1 MNQENKMNHNMDGN
15 NKTAPLPRI
24 LVVDDEEGIR
34 RFLIAGL
41 KRKYYVESADSSEEA
56 AGKVNNS
63 HFNLIIC
70 DINMSGISG
79 KEFFLECRKIY
90 PEIPFIL
97 MTGMP
102 KFSDA
107 VNLVKEGAFYY
118 LSKPVELNTLYAL
131 IEKAL
136 SEGNGKMN
144 TEEPSQESEFMG
156 YKVIRTLGI
165 GNVGTVM
172 LVEKDGNYF
181 AVKVLR
187 KDTTPESYA
196 FRMQRFAR
204 EAEILRRIDHPNI
217 VKIYDYNFDDK
228 KGLPYL
234 IMEHVNGRQLSQLI
248 KQNSLDFQRKI
259 SIIKQSADALDY
271 VHRQGIIHRDIKPE
285 NILVTEDG
293 IVKITDFGIGKIID
307 SEITLTGDVM
317 GSPAYMSPE
326 SFDSAKAI
334 DYRTDIFSLGVICYE
349 LFTGVRP
356 FEGDTL
362 YKLINAIREKS
373 PEEPMK
379 INPNIEPW
387 LQDIMAKM
395 LDKTPDKRF
404 ISAFEI
410 VKAINH
416 YTSGNNSEHISSG
429 MTTRILR
436 SMLFMNNIWK

>member
-1 MNQENKMNHNMDGN
+1 MDKEHSATPAN
-15 NKTAPLPRI
+15 LPRI
-24 LVVDDEEGIR
+24 LVVDDEEAVR
-34 RFLIAGL
+34 QFLLTAL
-41 KRKYYVESADSSEEA
+41 KRKYYVETADSSEEA
-56 AGKVNNS
+56 ADKINS
-63 HFNLIIC
+63 STFNLIVC

-79 KEFFLECRKIY
+79 KEFFMECRKVF

-118 LSKPVELNTLYAL
+118 MTKPIELSLLYSL
-131 IEKAL
+131 IDKAL
-136 SEGNGKMN
+136 LESKDKKKPDE
-144 TEEPSQESEFMG
+144 SASESEFMG
-156 YKVIRTLGI
+156 YKIIKTLGI

-172 LVEKDGNYF
+172 LVEKGGNYF
-181 AVKVLR
+181 AVKILR
-187 KDTTPESYA
+187 KDTTPENYA
-196 FRMQRFAR
+196 IRMQRFAR
-204 EAEILRRIDHPNI
+204 EAEILRRINHPNI

-234 IMEHVNGRQLSQLI
+234 IMEHVNGRQLSHHI
-248 KQNSLDFQRKI
+248 KQNSLSFDLKI
-259 SIIKQSADALDY
+259 SIIKQTADALDY

-285 NILVTEDG
+285 NILVTDDG

-307 SEITLTGDVM
+307 SELTISGDVM

-326 SFDSAKAI
+326 SFDSTRTV

-362 YKLINAIREKS
+362 YKLLDAIRERK

-379 INPNIEPW
+379 INPKIDTW
-387 LQDIMAKM
+387 LQDVIGKM
-395 LDKTPDKRF
+395 LDKNPDKRF

-416 YTSGNNSEHISSG
+416 YTADNNAEHVSSG

-436 SMLFMNNIWK
+436 SMLFLNNVWK

>member
-1 MNQENKMNHNMDGN
+1 MGENHN
-15 NKTAPLPRI
+15 TALPQTNLPRI
-24 LVVDDEEGIR
+24 LVVDDEEAIR
-34 RFLIAGL
+34 KFLLAGL
-41 KRKYYVESADSSEEA
+41 KKRYYVETADSSEDA
-56 AGKVNNS
+56 AEKINS
-63 HFNLIIC
+63 SDFNLIIC

-79 KEFFLECRKIY
+79 KEFFVECRKVF

-118 LSKPVELNTLYAL
+118 LTKPIELSFLYSL
-131 IEKAL
+131 IDRAI
-136 SEGNGKMN
+136 SENKGKPN
-144 TEEPSQESEFMG
+144 TEDPPPESEFMG
-156 YKVIRTLGI
+156 HKIIKTLGI

-172 LVEKDGNYF
+172 LVEKGGNYF
-181 AVKVLR
+181 AVKILR

-196 FRMQRFAR
+196 IRMQRFAR

-217 VKIYDYNFDDK
+217 VKIYEYNFDDK

-234 IMEHVNGRQLSQLI
+234 IMEHVNGRQLSHHI
-248 KQNSLDFQRKI
+248 KQKNLGFDRKI
-259 SIIKQSADALDY
+259 SIIKQTADALDH
-271 VHRQGIIHRDIKPE
+271 VHRLGIIHRDIKPE
-285 NILVTEDG
+285 NILVTDDG

-307 SEITLTGDVM
+307 SELTITGDVM

-326 SFDSAKAI
+326 SFDSAKTI

-362 YKLINAIREKS
+362 YKLLDAIRMKK

-379 INPNIEPW
+379 INPQIDSW
-387 LQDIMAKM
+387 LQDVMAKM
-395 LDKTPDKRF
+395 LDKNPDKRF

-416 YTSGNNSEHISSG
+416 YTSDNNAAHVSSG
-429 MTTRILR
+429 MTSRILR
-436 SMLFMNNIWK
+436 SMLFINNIWK

>member
-1 MNQENKMNHNMDGN
+1 MNEYHSMSQAN
-15 NKTAPLPRI
+15 LPKV
-24 LVVDDEEGIR
+24 LVVDDEEAIR
-34 RFLIAGL
+34 KFLLAGL
-41 KRKYYVESADSSEEA
+41 RRKYYVETADSSEEA
-56 AGKVNNS
+56 AEKIS
-63 HFNLIIC
+63 RSAFNLIIC

-79 KEFFLECRKIY
+79 KEFFIECRKIF

-118 LSKPVELNTLYAL
+118 LTKPIELSLLYSL
-131 IEKAL
+131 IDKAL
-136 SEGNGKMN
+136 SESRSKSKQ
-144 TEEPSQESEFMG
+144 EDSSSESEFMG
-156 YKVIRTLGI
+156 YKIVKTLGI

-172 LVEKDGNYF
+172 LVEKGGNYF
-181 AVKVLR
+181 AVKILR

-196 FRMQRFAR
+196 IRMQRFAR
-204 EAEILRRIDHPNI
+204 EAEILKRIDHPNI
-217 VKIYDYNFDDK
+217 VKIFDYNFDDR

-234 IMEHVNGRQLSQLI
+234 IMEHVNGRQLSQHI
-248 KQNSLDFQRKI
+248 KQNSIDFDLKI
-259 SIIKQSADALDY
+259 SIIRQTADALDY

-307 SEITLTGDVM
+307 SEITITGDVM

-326 SFDSAKAI
+326 SFDSAKTI
-334 DYRTDIFSLGVICYE
+334 DYRSDIFSLGVICYE

-362 YKLINAIREKS
+362 YKLLDAIKEKK

-379 INPNIEPW
+379 INPRIDSW
-387 LQDIMAKM
+387 LQDVMAKM
-395 LDKTPDKRF
+395 LDKNPDKRF

-410 VKAINH
+410 VKAIDH
-416 YTSGNNSEHISSG
+416 YTADNNAEHVSSG

-436 SMLFMNNIWK
+436 SMLFMNNVWK

>member
-1 MNQENKMNHNMDGN
+1 MD
-15 NKTAPLPRI
+15 KEHSAAPANLPRI
-24 LVVDDEEGIR
+24 LVVDDEEAVR
-34 RFLIAGL
+34 QFLLTAL
-41 KRKYYVESADSSEEA
+41 KRKYYVETADSSEEA
-56 AGKVNNS
+56 ADKINS
-63 HFNLIIC
+63 STFNLIVC

-79 KEFFLECRKIY
+79 KEFFMECRKVF

-118 LSKPVELNTLYAL
+118 MTKPIELSLLYSL
-131 IEKAL
+131 IDKAL
-136 SEGNGKMN
+136 LESKDKKKPDE
-144 TEEPSQESEFMG
+144 TASESEFMG
-156 YKVIRTLGI
+156 YKIIKTLGI

-172 LVEKDGNYF
+172 LVEKGGNYF
-181 AVKVLR
+181 AVKILR
-187 KDTTPESYA
+187 KDTTPENYA
-196 FRMQRFAR
+196 IRMQRFAR
-204 EAEILRRIDHPNI
+204 EAEILRRINHPNI

-234 IMEHVNGRQLSQLI
+234 IMEHVNGRQLSHHI
-248 KQNSLDFQRKI
+248 KQNSLSFDLKI
-259 SIIKQSADALDY
+259 SIIKQTADALDY

-285 NILVTEDG
+285 NILVTDDG

-307 SEITLTGDVM
+307 SELTISGDVM

-326 SFDSAKAI
+326 SFDSTRTV

-362 YKLINAIREKS
+362 YKLLDAIRERK

-379 INPNIEPW
+379 INPKIDTW
-387 LQDIMAKM
+387 LQDVIGKM
-395 LDKTPDKRF
+395 LDKNPDKRF

-416 YTSGNNSEHISSG
+416 YTADSNAEHVSSG

-436 SMLFMNNIWK
+436 SMLFLNNVWK

>member
-1 MNQENKMNHNMDGN
+1 MNKNQNTA
-15 NKTAPLPRI
+15 TAPANLPRI
-24 LVVDDEEGIR
+24 LVVDDEEAIR
-34 RFLIAGL
+34 KFLEAGL
-41 KRKYYVESADSSEEA
+41 KKKYYVESAESSEEA
-56 AGKVNNS
+56 AEKINKS
-63 HFNLIIC
+63 AFNLIIC

-79 KEFFLECRKIY
+79 KDFFLECRKIF

-118 LSKPVELNTLYAL
+118 LTKPIELTLLYSL
-131 IEKAL
+131 IERAL
-136 SEGNGKMN
+136 SENKDK
-144 TEEPSQESEFMG
+144 PDQDDSSPESEFMG
-156 YKVIRTLGI
+156 YKIIKTLGI

-172 LVEKDGNYF
+172 LVEKDGSYF
-181 AVKVLR
+181 AVKILR

-196 FRMQRFAR
+196 IRMQRFAR

-217 VKIYDYNFDDK
+217 VKIYDYNFDDQ

-234 IMEHVNGRQLSQLI
+234 IMEHVNGRQLSQHI
-248 KQNSLDFQRKI
+248 KQKTLDFDIKI
-259 SIIKQSADALDY
+259 SIIKQTADALDY

-285 NILVTEDG
+285 NILVTDEG

-307 SEITLTGDVM
+307 SELTITGDVM

-326 SFDSAKAI
+326 SFDSAKTI
-334 DYRTDIFSLGVICYE
+334 DYRCYE

-362 YKLINAIREKS
+362 YKLLDAIREKR
-373 PEEPMK
+373 PEEPIK
-379 INPNIEPW
+379 INPQIEPW
-387 LQDIMAKM
+387 LQDVMAKM
-395 LDKTPDKRF
+395 LDKNPDKRF

-416 YTSGNNSEHISSG
+416 YTADTCTEHVSSG

>member
-1 MNQENKMNHNMDGN
+1 MNENHNAEPVPAN
-15 NKTAPLPRI
+15 LPRV
-24 LVVDDEEGIR
+24 LVVDDEESIR
-34 RFLIAGL
+34 KFLIAGL
-41 KRKYYVESADSSEEA
+41 RRRYYVEAAESSEEA
-56 AGKVNNS
+56 AEKINRS
-63 HFNLIIC
+63 DFNLIVC

-79 KEFFLECRKIY
+79 KEFFMECRKIF

-118 LSKPVELNTLYAL
+118 LTKPIELSLLYSL
-131 IEKAL
+131 IDKAIAEGKEKNKPAD
-136 SEGNGKMN
+136 S
-144 TEEPSQESEFMG
+144 SHESEFMG
-156 YKVIRTLGI
+156 YKIIKTLGI

-181 AVKVLR
+181 AVKILR

-196 FRMQRFAR
+196 IRMQRFER

-217 VKIYDYNFDDK
+217 VKIFDYNFDDK

-234 IMEHVNGRQLSQLI
+234 IMEHVNGRQLSQHI
-248 KQNSLDFQRKI
+248 KQNSLDFDLKI
-259 SIIKQSADALDY
+259 SIIKQAADALDY

-285 NILVTEDG
+285 NILITDDG

-307 SEITLTGDVM
+307 SELTITGDVM

-326 SFDSAKAI
+326 SFDSSKTI
-334 DYRTDIFSLGVICYE
+334 DYRSDIFSLGVICYE

-362 YKLINAIREKS
+362 YKLLDAIREKK
-373 PEEPMK
+373 PEAPMK
-379 INPNIEPW
+379 INPRIDSW
-387 LQDIMAKM
+387 LQDVMAKM
-395 LDKTPDKRF
+395 LDKNPDKRF

-416 YTSGNNSEHISSG
+416 YTADSNAEHVSSG

-436 SMLFMNNIWK
+436 SMLFINNVWK

>member
-1 MNQENKMNHNMDGN
+1 MNQNMNEYHNVSQAN
-15 NKTAPLPRI
+15 LPRV
-24 LVVDDEEGIR
+24 LVVDDEESIR
-34 RFLIAGL
+34 KFLLAGL
-41 KRKYYVESADSSEEA
+41 RRKYYVETADSSEEA
-56 AGKVNNS
+56 AEKIS
-63 HFNLIIC
+63 RSAFNLIIC

-79 KEFFLECRKIY
+79 KEFFMECRKIF

-118 LSKPVELNTLYAL
+118 LTKPIELSLLYSL
-131 IEKAL
+131 IDKAL
-136 SEGNGKMN
+136 SESSEKSRQ
-144 TEEPSQESEFMG
+144 EDSSPESEFMG
-156 YKVIRTLGI
+156 YKIVKTLGI

-172 LVEKDGNYF
+172 LVEKGGNYF
-181 AVKVLR
+181 AVKILR

-196 FRMQRFAR
+196 IRMQRFAR

-217 VKIYDYNFDDK
+217 VKIFDYNFDDR

-234 IMEHVNGRQLSQLI
+234 IMEHVNGRQLSQHI
-248 KQNSLDFQRKI
+248 KQNSLDFDLKI
-259 SIIKQSADALDY
+259 SIIRQTADALDY
-271 VHRQGIIHRDIKPE
+271 VHRQGIIHRDVKPE

-307 SEITLTGDVM
+307 SEITISGDVM

-326 SFDSAKAI
+326 SFDSAKTI
-334 DYRTDIFSLGVICYE
+334 DYRSDIFSLGVICYE

-362 YKLINAIREKS
+362 YKLLDAIKEKK

-379 INPNIEPW
+379 INPRIDSW
-387 LQDIMAKM
+387 LQDVMAKM
-395 LDKTPDKRF
+395 LDKNPDKRF

-410 VKAINH
+410 VKAIDH
-416 YTSGNNSEHISSG
+416 YTADNNAEHVSSG

-436 SMLFMNNIWK
+436 SMLFMNNVWK

>member
-1 MNQENKMNHNMDGN
+1 MKQAMNENN
-15 NKTAPLPRI
+15 NAAPANLPRI
-24 LVVDDEEGIR
+24 LVVDDEESIR
-34 RFLIAGL
+34 KFLLAGL
-41 KRKYYVESADSSEEA
+41 KRKYYVEAAESSEDA
-56 AGKVNNS
+56 AEKIGRSK
-63 HFNLIIC
+63 FNLIIC

-79 KEFFLECRKIY
+79 KEFFQECRKIF
-90 PEIPFIL
+90 PEVPFIL

-118 LSKPVELNTLYAL
+118 MTKPIELSLLYSL
-131 IEKAL
+131 IDKAL
-136 SEGNGKMN
+136 SGDNG
-144 TEEPSQESEFMG
+144 EIGPDDSQPESEFMG
-156 YKVIRTLGI
+156 YKIIKTLGI

-172 LVEKDGNYF
+172 LVEKGGNYF
-181 AVKVLR
+181 AVKILR

-196 FRMQRFAR
+196 IRMQRFAR

-217 VKIYDYNFDDK
+217 VKIFDYNFDDS

-234 IMEHVNGRQLSQLI
+234 IMEHVNGRQLSQHM
-248 KQNSLDFQRKI
+248 KQESLDFNRKI
-259 SIIKQSADALDY
+259 SIIKQTADALDY
-271 VHRQGIIHRDIKPE
+271 VHRLGIIHRDIKPE

-307 SEITLTGDVM
+307 SELTIAGDVM

-326 SFDSAKAI
+326 SFDSSKTI

-362 YKLINAIREKS
+362 YTLLDAIRDKK
-373 PEEPMK
+373 PEAPMK
-379 INPNIEPW
+379 INPEINAW
-387 LQDIMAKM
+387 LQDVMAKM
-395 LDKTPDKRF
+395 LEKNPDRRF

-416 YTSGNNSEHISSG
+416 YLANNNSEHVSSG

-436 SMLFMNNIWK
+436 SMLFMNNAWK

>member
-1 MNQENKMNHNMDGN
+1 MNENHN
-15 NKTAPLPRI
+15 TAPADLPRI
-24 LVVDDEEGIR
+24 LVVDDEECIR
-34 RFLIAGL
+34 KFLIAGL
-41 KRKYYVESADSSEEA
+41 KRKYYVEAADSSEEA
-56 AGKVNNS
+56 AEKINRS
-63 HFNLIIC
+63 DFNLIVC

-79 KEFFLECRKIY
+79 KEFFMECRKVF

-118 LSKPVELNTLYAL
+118 LTKPIELSILYSL
-131 IEKAL
+131 IDKAL
-136 SEGNGKMN
+136 AENKLKAKPDDS
-144 TEEPSQESEFMG
+144 PSESEFMG
-156 YKVIRTLGI
+156 YKIIKTLGI

-172 LVEKDGNYF
+172 LVEKNGNYF
-181 AVKVLR
+181 AVKILR

-196 FRMQRFAR
+196 LRMQRFAR

-217 VKIYDYNFDDK
+217 VKIFDYNFDDR

-234 IMEHVNGRQLSQLI
+234 IMEHVNGRQLSQHI
-248 KQNSLDFQRKI
+248 KQNSLDFNLKI
-259 SIIKQSADALDY
+259 SIIKQTADALDY
-271 VHRQGIIHRDIKPE
+271 CHRQGIIHRDIKPE

-293 IVKITDFGIGKIID
+293 TVKITDFGIGKIID
-307 SEITLTGDVM
+307 SELTIAGDVM

-326 SFDSAKAI
+326 SFDSARTI

-362 YKLINAIREKS
+362 YKLIDAIREKK

-379 INPNIEPW
+379 INPRIDSW
-387 LQDIMAKM
+387 LQDVMAKM
-395 LDKTPDKRF
+395 LDKNPDKRF

-416 YTSGNNSEHISSG
+416 YTAENNSEHVSSG

-436 SMLFMNNIWK
+436 SMLFMNNVWK

>member
-1 MNQENKMNHNMDGN
+1 MNENHN
-15 NKTAPLPRI
+15 TAPADLPRI
-24 LVVDDEEGIR
+24 LVVDDEECIR
-34 RFLIAGL
+34 KFLIAGL
-41 KRKYYVESADSSEEA
+41 KRKYYVEAADSSEEA
-56 AGKVNNS
+56 AEKINRS
-63 HFNLIIC
+63 DFNLIVC

-79 KEFFLECRKIY
+79 KEFFMECRKVF

-118 LSKPVELNTLYAL
+118 LTKPIELSLLYSL
-131 IEKAL
+131 IDKAL
-136 SEGNGKMN
+136 AENKLKA
-144 TEEPSQESEFMG
+144 EPDDSSLESEFMG
-156 YKVIRTLGI
+156 YKIIKTLGI

-172 LVEKDGNYF
+172 LVEKNGNYF
-181 AVKVLR
+181 AVKILR

-196 FRMQRFAR
+196 IRMQRFAR

-217 VKIYDYNFDDK
+217 VKIFDYNFDDR

-234 IMEHVNGRQLSQLI
+234 IMEHVNGRQLSQHI
-248 KQNSLDFQRKI
+248 KQNTLDFDLKI
-259 SIIKQSADALDY
+259 SIIKQTADALDY

-285 NILVTEDG
+285 NILVTDDG

-307 SEITLTGDVM
+307 SELTITGDVM

-326 SFDSAKAI
+326 SFDSAKTI

-349 LFTGVRP
+349 LFTGIRP

-362 YKLINAIREKS
+362 YKLLDAIREKK

-379 INPNIEPW
+379 INPRIDSW
-387 LQDIMAKM
+387 LQDVMAKM
-395 LDKTPDKRF
+395 LDKNPDKRF

-416 YTSGNNSEHISSG
+416 YTAQNNSEHVSSG

-436 SMLFMNNIWK
+436 SMLFMNNVWK

>member
-1 MNQENKMNHNMDGN
+1 MNENQ
-15 NKTAPLPRI
+15 KTAPANLPRI
-24 LVVDDEEGIR
+24 LVVDDEEAIR
-34 RFLIAGL
+34 KFLLAGL
-41 KRKYYVESADSSEEA
+41 GRKYYVEAADSSEEA
-56 AGKVNNS
+56 AEKINRS
-63 HFNLIIC
+63 PFNLIIC

-79 KEFFLECRKIY
+79 KEFFMECRKVF

-118 LSKPVELNTLYAL
+118 LPKPIELTLLYSL
-131 IEKAL
+131 IDKAISEKNAKPNPADSL
-136 SEGNGKMN
+136 S
-144 TEEPSQESEFMG
+144 ESEFMG
-156 YKVIRTLGI
+156 YKIIKTLGV

-172 LVEKDGNYF
+172 LVEKGGNYF
-181 AVKVLR
+181 AVKILR

-196 FRMQRFAR
+196 IRMQRFAR

-217 VKIYDYNFDDK
+217 VKIYDYNFDDR

-234 IMEHVNGRQLSQLI
+234 IMEHVNGRQLSHYI
-248 KQNSLDFQRKI
+248 KQKNLDFDRKI
-259 SIIKQSADALDY
+259 SIIKQTADALDY

-293 IVKITDFGIGKIID
+293 IVKITDFGIGKIVD
-307 SEITLTGDVM
+307 SELTITGDVM

-326 SFDSAKAI
+326 SFDSAKTI

-362 YKLINAIREKS
+362 YKLLDAIREKK

-379 INPNIEPW
+379 INPQIDSW
-387 LQDIMAKM
+387 LQDVMAKM
-395 LDKTPDKRF
+395 LDKNPDKRF

-416 YTSGNNSEHISSG
+416 YTADNNAEHVSSG
-429 MTTRILR
+429 MTSRILR
-436 SMLFMNNIWK
+436 SMLFINNIWK

>member
-1 MNQENKMNHNMDGN
+1 MNENHN
-15 NKTAPLPRI
+15 TAPADLPRI
-24 LVVDDEEGIR
+24 LVVDDEECIR
-34 RFLIAGL
+34 KFLIAGL
-41 KRKYYVESADSSEEA
+41 KRKYYVEAADSSEEA
-56 AGKVNNS
+56 AEKINRS
-63 HFNLIIC
+63 DFNLIVC

-79 KEFFLECRKIY
+79 KEFFMECRKVF

-118 LSKPVELNTLYAL
+118 LTKPIELSILYSL
-131 IEKAL
+131 IDKAL
-136 SEGNGKMN
+136 AENKLKAKPDDS
-144 TEEPSQESEFMG
+144 PSESEFMG
-156 YKVIRTLGI
+156 YKIIKTLGI

-172 LVEKDGNYF
+172 LVEKNGNYF
-181 AVKVLR
+181 AVKILR

-196 FRMQRFAR
+196 LRMQRFAR

-217 VKIYDYNFDDK
+217 VKIFDYNFDDR

-234 IMEHVNGRQLSQLI
+234 IMEHVNGRQLSQHI
-248 KQNSLDFQRKI
+248 KQNSLDFNLKI
-259 SIIKQSADALDY
+259 SIIKQTADALDY

-293 IVKITDFGIGKIID
+293 TVKITDFGIGKIID
-307 SEITLTGDVM
+307 SELTIAGDVM

-326 SFDSAKAI
+326 SFDSARTI

-362 YKLINAIREKS
+362 YKLIDAIREKK

-379 INPNIEPW
+379 INPRIDSW
-387 LQDIMAKM
+387 LQDVMAKM
-395 LDKTPDKRF
+395 LDKNPDKRF

-416 YTSGNNSEHISSG
+416 YTAENNSEHVSSG

-436 SMLFMNNIWK
+436 SMLFMNNVWK

>member
-1 MNQENKMNHNMDGN
+1 MNENHN
-15 NKTAPLPRI
+15 TAPADLPRI
-24 LVVDDEEGIR
+24 LVVDDEECIR
-34 RFLIAGL
+34 KFLIAGL
-41 KRKYYVESADSSEEA
+41 KRKYYVEAADSSEEA
-56 AGKVNNS
+56 AEKINRS
-63 HFNLIIC
+63 DFNLIVC

-79 KEFFLECRKIY
+79 KEFFMECRKVF

-118 LSKPVELNTLYAL
+118 LTKPIELSILYSL
-131 IEKAL
+131 IDKAL
-136 SEGNGKMN
+136 AENKLKAKPDDS
-144 TEEPSQESEFMG
+144 PSESEFMG
-156 YKVIRTLGI
+156 YKIIKTLGI

-172 LVEKDGNYF
+172 LVEKNGNYF
-181 AVKVLR
+181 AVKILR

-196 FRMQRFAR
+196 LRMQRFAR

-217 VKIYDYNFDDK
+217 VKIFDYNFDDR

-234 IMEHVNGRQLSQLI
+234 IMEHVNGRQLSQHI
-248 KQNSLDFQRKI
+248 KQNSLDFNLKI
-259 SIIKQSADALDY
+259 SIIKQTADALDY
-271 VHRQGIIHRDIKPE
+271 CHRQGIIHRDIKPE

-293 IVKITDFGIGKIID
+293 TVKITDFGIGKIID
-307 SEITLTGDVM
+307 SELTIAGDVM

-326 SFDSAKAI
+326 SFDSARTI

-362 YKLINAIREKS
+362 YKLLDAIREKK

-379 INPNIEPW
+379 INPRIDSW
-387 LQDIMAKM
+387 LQDVMAKM
-395 LDKTPDKRF
+395 LDKNPDKRF

-416 YTSGNNSEHISSG
+416 YTAENNSEHVSSG

-436 SMLFMNNIWK
+436 SMLFMNNVWK

>member
-1 MNQENKMNHNMDGN
+1 MNQNMDKEHSATPAN
-15 NKTAPLPRI
+15 LPRI
-24 LVVDDEEGIR
+24 LVVDDEEAVR
-34 RFLIAGL
+34 QFLLTAL
-41 KRKYYVESADSSEEA
+41 KRKYYVETADSSEEA
-56 AGKVNNS
+56 ADKINS
-63 HFNLIIC
+63 STFNLIVC

-79 KEFFLECRKIY
+79 KEFFMECRKVF

-118 LSKPVELNTLYAL
+118 MTKPIELSLLYSL
-131 IEKAL
+131 IDKAL
-136 SEGNGKMN
+136 LESKDKKKPDE
-144 TEEPSQESEFMG
+144 SASESEFMG
-156 YKVIRTLGI
+156 YKIIKTLGI

-172 LVEKDGNYF
+172 LVEKGGNYF
-181 AVKVLR
+181 AVKILR
-187 KDTTPESYA
+187 KDTTPENYA
-196 FRMQRFAR
+196 IRMQRFAR
-204 EAEILRRIDHPNI
+204 EAEILRRINHPNI

-234 IMEHVNGRQLSQLI
+234 IMEHVNGRQLSHHI
-248 KQNSLDFQRKI
+248 KQNSLSFDLKI
-259 SIIKQSADALDY
+259 SIIKQTADALDY

-285 NILVTEDG
+285 NILVTDDG

-307 SEITLTGDVM
+307 SELTISGDVM

-326 SFDSAKAI
+326 SFDSTRTV

-362 YKLINAIREKS
+362 YKLLDAIRERK

-379 INPNIEPW
+379 INPKIDTW
-387 LQDIMAKM
+387 LQDVIGKM
-395 LDKTPDKRF
+395 LDKNPDKRF

-416 YTSGNNSEHISSG
+416 YTADNNAEHVSSG

-436 SMLFMNNIWK
+436 SMLFLNNVWK

>member
-1 MNQENKMNHNMDGN
+1 MNENPN
-15 NKTAPLPRI
+15 NAPADLPRI
-24 LVVDDEEGIR
+24 LVVDDEECIR
-34 RFLIAGL
+34 KFLIAGL
-41 KRKYYVESADSSEEA
+41 KRKYYVEAADSSEEA
-56 AGKVNNS
+56 AEKINRS
-63 HFNLIIC
+63 EFNLIVC

-79 KEFFLECRKIY
+79 KEFFMECRKVF

-118 LSKPVELNTLYAL
+118 LTKPIELSLLYSL
-131 IEKAL
+131 IDKAL
-136 SEGNGKMN
+136 AENKLKIKPDDS
-144 TEEPSQESEFMG
+144 SSESEFMG
-156 YKVIRTLGI
+156 YKIIKTLGI

-172 LVEKDGNYF
+172 LVEKNGNYF
-181 AVKVLR
+181 AVKILR

-196 FRMQRFAR
+196 IRMQRFAR

-217 VKIYDYNFDDK
+217 VKIFDYNFDDR

-234 IMEHVNGRQLSQLI
+234 IMEHVNGRQLSQHI
-248 KQNSLDFQRKI
+248 KQNNLDFDLKI
-259 SIIKQSADALDY
+259 SIIKQTADALDY

-285 NILVTEDG
+285 NILITEDG
-293 IVKITDFGIGKIID
+293 TVKITDFGIGKIID
-307 SEITLTGDVM
+307 SELTIAGDVM

-326 SFDSAKAI
+326 SFDSARTI

-362 YKLINAIREKS
+362 YKLIDAIREKK
-373 PEEPMK
+373 PEEPIK
-379 INPNIEPW
+379 INPRIDSW
-387 LQDIMAKM
+387 LQDVMAKM
-395 LDKTPDKRF
+395 LDKNPDKRF

-416 YTSGNNSEHISSG
+416 YTAENNSEHVSSG

-436 SMLFMNNIWK
+436 SMLFMNNVWK

>member
-1 MNQENKMNHNMDGN
+1 MNEKHN
-15 NKTAPLPRI
+15 TAPADLPRI
-24 LVVDDEEGIR
+24 LVVDDEECIR
-34 RFLIAGL
+34 KFLIAGL
-41 KRKYYVESADSSEEA
+41 KRKYYVEAADSSEEA
-56 AGKVNNS
+56 AEKINRS
-63 HFNLIIC
+63 DFNLIVC

-79 KEFFLECRKIY
+79 KEFFMECRKVF

-118 LSKPVELNTLYAL
+118 LTKPIELSLLYSL
-131 IEKAL
+131 IDKAL
-136 SEGNGKMN
+136 AENKLKIKPDDS
-144 TEEPSQESEFMG
+144 SSESEFMG
-156 YKVIRTLGI
+156 YKIIKTLGI

-172 LVEKDGNYF
+172 LVEKNGNYF
-181 AVKVLR
+181 AVKILR

-196 FRMQRFAR
+196 IRMQRFAR

-217 VKIYDYNFDDK
+217 VKIFDYNFDDR

-234 IMEHVNGRQLSQLI
+234 IMEHVNGRQLSQHI
-248 KQNSLDFQRKI
+248 KQNTLAFDLKI
-259 SIIKQSADALDY
+259 SIIKQTADALDY

-293 IVKITDFGIGKIID
+293 TVKITDFGIGKIID
-307 SEITLTGDVM
+307 SELTIAGDVM

-326 SFDSAKAI
+326 SFDSARTI

-362 YKLINAIREKS
+362 YKLIDAIRERK
-373 PEEPMK
+373 PEEPIK
-379 INPNIEPW
+379 INPRIDSW
-387 LQDIMAKM
+387 LQDVMAKM
-395 LDKTPDKRF
+395 LDKNPDKRF

-416 YTSGNNSEHISSG
+416 YTAENNSEHVSSG

-436 SMLFMNNIWK
+436 SMLFMNNVWK